1 VLWELS
7 QHAFLPTHT
16 HWQAAHHWHHPSQC
30 SLLFKFKLPRLQIQ
44 ALTHSDTR
52 VHWHW
57 QLSIRRKPRMGS
69 LKLPSGTH
77 TPRAEAGTWWEA
89 APLSRP
95 RPVVYIHMR
104 VADSVQVGLGTHATP
119 IPWVGAERGGAPRRA
134 TAAVSPTHP
143 HTQGWSEHMLGGSTP
158 VPPPPHGL
166 HT

>member
-1 VLWELS
+1 MLWELS
-7 QHAFLPTHT
+7 QHAFPPTHT
-16 HWQAAHHWHHPSQC
+16 QAAHHWHHPSQS

-69 LKLPSGTH
+69 LKLPTH

-95 RPVVYIHMR
+95 RPVVYIHRR
-104 VADSVQVGLGTHATP
+104 VADSVQVGTGTHNTRT
-119 IPWVGAERGGAPRRA
+119 PWVGAG
-134 TAAVSPTHP
+134 
-143 HTQGWSEHMLGGSTP
+143 
-158 VPPPPHGL
+158 
-166 HT
+166 

>member
-1 VLWELS
+1 MLWELS
-7 QHAFLPTHT
+7 QHAFPPTHT
-16 HWQAAHHWHHPSQC
+16 QAAHHWHHPSQS

-69 LKLPSGTH
+69 LKLPTH

-95 RPVVYIHMR
+95 RPVVYIHRR
-104 VADSVQVGLGTHATP
+104 VADSVQVGTGTHATP
-119 IPWVGAERGGAPRRA
+119 ITWVGAERGGVGR
-134 TAAVSPTHP
+134 
-143 HTQGWSEHMLGGSTP
+143 
-158 VPPPPHGL
+158 
-166 HT
+166 